1 MFAWEN
7 IASSVDSPT
16 TNPQRPTD
24 WVEPGK
30 EHSKNSFFFT
40 IFWPGIFTLQNFT
53 VIPNIIYLWQVW
65 KKKLKVKLFPKFLSE
80 GGWGPPVHQA
90 EHSTVLQVRAVWC
103 SIESFHMPS
112 LKRFLKYLL
121 KNCFFFLQVF
131 LLSLDLPFLFP
142 RGLEISP
149 PPRLP
154 CGWTLYTPAWARYR
168 PEAEYAEY
176 VRFST
181 GDYSGST
188 TPRDIQTREKTLEKS
203 MFFLLLFLFF
213 TLKPFIM

>member
-30 EHSKNSFFFT
+30 EHSKKSFFFT
-40 IFWPGIFTLQNFT
+40 IFLPVFFTLQNCT
-53 VIPNIIYLWQVW
+53 VIPKLIHLWQVW
-65 KKKLKVKLFPKFLSE
+65 KKKLKVTLFPKFLSQ
-80 GGWGPPVHQA
+80 GGWGQPVHQA

-103 SIESFHMPS
+103 SIKLEKFTHAQFEKI
-112 LKRFLKYLL
+112 LKIFTKKL
-121 KNCFFFLQVF
+121 FFFPSSF
-131 LLSLDLPFLFP
+131 PTFP
-142 RGLEISP
+142 RSPFSLSKRSWNIP
-149 PPRLP
+149 PPLP
-154 CGWTLYTPAWARYR
+154 CGGTLYTPACARYR

-188 TPRDIQTREKTLEKS
+188 TPRDIQTREKTLEKF
-203 MFFLLLFLFF
+203 MFFLLFLFL
-213 TLKPFIM
+213 LYSLL